1 MKRRRAR
8 HGLPGYLYA
17 LRSQDGGVMSWRDE
31 LSPLHN
37 RQGWAGA
44 ILMVAL
50 FCLPG
55 LMGDGPEDRAAYD
68 RAARELMTEE
78 QAR

>member
-1 MKRRRAR
+1 
-8 HGLPGYLYA
+8 
-17 LRSQDGGVMSWRDE
+17 MSWRDE

-50 FCLPG
+50 FCRPG

>member
-1 MKRRRAR
+1 MNW
-8 HGLPGYLYA
+8 LY
-17 LRSQDGGVMSWRDE
+17 E

-37 RQGWAGA
+37 WRGWTGA